1 MMREREMRGF
11 RADSNCPLVVVVVV
25 RLASD
30 RSGLWVPVAAST
42 EAAAARE
49 LGFTGDR
56 ITACNG
62 VLNIL
67 SLGAG
72 EEPVFEFP
80 PLAPPPPPRGLF
92 VMASRTALRGGVLAR

>member
-11 RADSNCPLVVVVVV
+11 RADSNCPLVVVAVVVVVV

-67 SLGAG
+67 SLGGG
-72 EEPVFEFP
+72 EEPVLFEF
-80 PLAPPPPPRGLF
+80 PPPPRGLF